1 MKNNSRFLDMCSS
14 FYKFVCELTLDFE
27 GMEQTVMAIDFK
39 ERILRL
45 RGEYVIL
52 DKDIALLYGVTTGAL
67 NQAVKRNSN
76 RFPSDFM
83 FQLTAEEFDSL
94 KSQIVIAKPGRGGSR
109 SLPYAFTEHGVL
121 MLASVLK
128 SDIAALVSIN
138 IARTFAEM
146 RRYIAVNSEISADIA
161 TLKARMDMLE
171 RCVEDNTSFVNDI
184 SEDMR
189 KELMNIYQALAELVV
204 DKPADQQR
212 NKIGYV
218 TNTNQ

>member
-1 MKNNSRFLDMCSS
+1 M
-14 FYKFVCELTLDFE
+14 CELTIDFA
-27 GMEQTVMAIDFK
+27 GVEQTVMAIDFK

-146 RRYIAVNSEISADIA
+146 RRYIAINSEISADIA

-171 RCVEDNTSFVNDI
+171 RCGEDNTSFVNDI

-189 KELMNIYQALAELVV
+189 KELRNIYQALAELVV

-212 NKIGYV
+212 NKIGYK
-218 TNTNQ
+218 TTANQ

>member
-1 MKNNSRFLDMCSS
+1 MCSS

-39 ERILRL
+39 QRILRL

>member
-1 MKNNSRFLDMCSS
+1 MCSS

-27 GMEQTVMAIDFK
+27 GMEQSVMAIDFK

-212 NKIGYV
+212 NIIGYK
-218 TNTNQ
+218 TTANQ

>member
-1 MKNNSRFLDMCSS
+1 MCSS

-161 TLKARMDMLE
+161 TLKARMDILE

>member
-1 MKNNSRFLDMCSS
+1 MCSS

-146 RRYIAVNSEISADIA
+146 RIYIAVNSEISADIA

>member
-1 MKNNSRFLDMCSS
+1 MCSP

-27 GMEQTVMAIDFK
+27 GMEQSVMAIDFK

-212 NKIGYV
+212 NKIGYM

>member
-1 MKNNSRFLDMCSS
+1 MCSS

-189 KELMNIYQALAELVV
+189 KELMTIYQALAELVV

>member
-1 MKNNSRFLDMCSS
+1 MCSS

-161 TLKARMDMLE
+161 TLKARMDILE

-189 KELMNIYQALAELVV
+189 KEFMNIYQALAELVV

>member
-1 MKNNSRFLDMCSS
+1 MCSS

-161 TLKARMDMLE
+161 ILKARMDMLE

>member
-1 MKNNSRFLDMCSS
+1 MCSS

-204 DKPADQQR
+204 DKPADQQK

>member
-1 MKNNSRFLDMCSS
+1 MCSP

-27 GMEQTVMAIDFK
+27 GMEQSVMAIDFK

-52 DKDIALLYGVTTGAL
+52 DKDIALLFGVTTGAL

-171 RCVEDNTSFVNDI
+171 RSVEDNTSFVNDI

-212 NKIGYV
+212 NIIGYK
-218 TNTNQ
+218 TTANQ

>member
-27 GMEQTVMAIDFK
+27 GMEQSVMAIDFK

>member
-1 MKNNSRFLDMCSS
+1 MCSS

-45 RGEYVIL
+45 HGEYVIL

>member
-1 MKNNSRFLDMCSS
+1 MCSP

-27 GMEQTVMAIDFK
+27 GMEQSVMAIDFK

>member
-1 MKNNSRFLDMCSS
+1 MCSP

-27 GMEQTVMAIDFK
+27 GMEQSVMAIDFK

-52 DKDIALLYGVTTGAL
+52 DKDIALLYGVTTGPL

-128 SDIAALVSIN
+128 
-138 IARTFAEM
+138 R
-146 RRYIAVNSEISADIA
+146 
-161 TLKARMDMLE
+161 TLK
-171 RCVEDNTSFVNDI
+171 
-184 SEDMR
+184 
-189 KELMNIYQALAELVV
+189 
-204 DKPADQQR
+204 
-212 NKIGYV
+212 IGCR
-218 TNTNQ
+218 